1 MNEKPQLP
9 PPEVIQRTV
18 ENWQEVCRKL
28 DAFNELL
35 DRTNAAFEIH
45 ILSNPATAYRLRG
58 VKPPA
63 AESINDQG

>member
-28 DAFNELL
+28 DALNELL
-35 DRTNAAFEIH
+35 DRANEAFEAH
-45 ILSNPATAYRLRG
+45 ILSHPAAAYRLRG
-58 VKPPA
+58 IKPKTE
-63 AESINDQG
+63 ESAIEQP